1 MPSKFLPPLKLSL
14 IKDVQTKP
22 DSVAAIYDLLTIPL
36 AEELYHRQTFD
47 FFDELSEGQQLL
59 LSYEY
64 VQNQVLQGGFIQLIQ
79 NGYIGLLPDLP
90 EWLEKVDA
98 KPMAK
103 VIDDVLKVYVLN
115 REALEKKT
123 SVEEFAQLYNEFQ
136 EFEMLED
143 EFLHHNEATLG
154 LIIKYALNHLPEF
167 CTLNTD

>member
-1 MPSKFLPPLKLSL
+1 MPSKFLPPIALSRIEELK
-14 IKDVQTKP
+14 TKP
-22 DSVAAIYDLLTIPL
+22 DSIVAIYDLLTIPL

-47 FFDELSEGQQLL
+47 FYDELSTGQQLL

-90 EWLEKVDA
+90 EWLEKVAA

-115 REALEKKT
+115 REALDKKT
-123 SVEEFAQLYNEFQ
+123 SVEEFALLYKEFQ
-136 EFEMLED
+136 EFEQLDD
-143 EFLHHNEATLG
+143 EFLQHNEATLG
-154 LIIKYALNHLPEF
+154 LIINYAINNLAEF
-167 CTLNTD
+167 CTLITD